1 MAFIDQG
8 KFEAMKTLSGW
19 EAARCDEHPFHAKI
33 KVSTEQRKKE
43 RIRKMALL
51 LTRTFV
57 FICLP
62 RGYWP
67 LMSLADQKGTQRGSL
82 DA

>member
-8 KFEAMKTLSGW
+8 EFEAMKTLSGRR
-19 EAARCDEHPFHAKI
+19 APHCDKDQFHAKM
-33 KVSTEQRKKE
+33 TEYLNRFRDIVVEHRGLNKRE

-51 LTRTFV
+51 LPYTFA

-62 RGYWP
+62 RGFGHLYESW
-67 LMSLADQKGTQRGSL
+67 
-82 DA
+82 